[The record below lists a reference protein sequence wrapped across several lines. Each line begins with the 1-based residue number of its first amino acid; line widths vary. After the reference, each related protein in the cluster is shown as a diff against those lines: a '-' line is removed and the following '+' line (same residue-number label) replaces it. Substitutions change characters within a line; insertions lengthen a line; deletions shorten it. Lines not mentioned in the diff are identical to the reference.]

1 MATAFGVFAGAAS
14 IEHGIFEVL
23 QGNVRPEGLMIAS
36 MGPPCQPEA
45 VWNAC
50 EPAMTV
56 LPSFLI
62 TGILAIVIGAAVVV
76 WSAAF
81 VRRKAGGLVLIGL
94 SVLMLLFGGGIFPPL
109 IGIIGGA
116 VGTRINAPVR
126 ERPLRAT
133 GRFLARLWAWP
144 LIVLSAWLVA
154 QWVVGYAF
162 NDFMVKYGLG
172 GIVLILG
179 LLALTPVSAAA
190 RDRQRVGDRGDSF

>member
-1 MATAFGVFAGAAS
+1 MRRATRVATTVLGLFAGGAS

-23 QGNVRPEGLMIAS
+23 QGNVRPDGLMIAS

-50 EPAMTV
+50 EPAMTI

-62 TGILAIVIGAAVVV
+62 TGILAILIGVAVLV
-76 WSAAF
+76 WSVAF
-81 VRRKAGGLVLIGL
+81 VQRKSGGLVLIGL
-94 SVLMLLFGGGIFPPL
+94 SVLMLLFGGGLFPPL

-116 VGTRINAPVR
+116 VGTRINVPVK
-126 ERPLRAT
+126 ERPMRAA
-133 GRFLARLWAWP
+133 GRFFAGLWPWP
-144 LIVLSAWLVA
+144 LIVLSVWLLA

-162 NDFMVKYGLG
+162 NAFMLTYGLG
-172 GIVLILG
+172 SVLLILG

-190 RDRQRVGDRGDSF
+190 RDR